1 MRLDANGTS
10 IMIVALVALIH
21 PKPDA
26 NKLHSDIRHVSHYLP
41 AGVPTNRYST
51 IHQLWLQLLI
61 YQECPGEPEAEVS
74 KRKSTCRSKKACLQ
88 NLIWS
93 KIKTA
98 TASQDKK

>member
-10 IMIVALVALIH
+10 IMIVELVALIH

-26 NKLHSDIRHVSHYLP
+26 NKLHSDIRHVSHYLPTNLP

-61 YQECPGEPEAEVS
+61 YQECPGESEAEVS
-74 KRKSTCRSKKACLQ
+74 RGKVPVGQKRHVYR
-88 NLIWS
+88 I
-93 KIKTA
+93 
-98 TASQDKK
+98 